1 MLHTNRLV
9 AVFAV
14 MGTMFLA
21 GCATTGVRS
30 VAENAGPVLSVR
42 LANYGPYEEAGWDH
56 LRSIGIK
63 HVFIT
68 APSPDQVDATK
79 EKLAKYGMDA
89 PVMKGVTDLSKEA
102 SVAELGRQ
110 LEVCRQMNVKYM
122 FLSAK
127 CKGAPTPV
135 VCDRIRRAGDIARIH
150 GVTIVLETHPELGT
164 NADVHRET
172 MRTINHPNV
181 RVNFD
186 TGNITF
192 YNHGLNAV
200 AELKKVFDL
209 VATVEIKDHNGQF
222 EVWNFPP
229 MGKGVVDIPGILRVL
244 KEHKYDGPITMEIE
258 GVQGVERS
266 EAQIKKDIADSV
278 AYMRSVGSFR

>member
-1 MLHTNRLV
+1 VTVGALFV
-9 AVFAV
+9 
-14 MGTMFLA
+14 A
-21 GCATTGVRS
+21 GCATPGATAGTRPA
-30 VAENAGPVLSVR
+30 AENAVPVLAVR
-42 LANYGPYEEAGWDH
+42 LANYGPYEEAGWEH
-56 LRSIGIK
+56 LGSIGIK

-68 APSPDQVDATK
+68 VPAPDQVDATK

-102 SVAELGRQ
+102 SVSELGKQ
-110 LEVCRQMNVKYM
+110 LEVCGQMKVKYM

-127 CKGAPTPV
+127 CKGAPATV
-135 VCDRIRRAGDIARIH
+135 VCDRIHRAGDIARVH

-172 MRTINHPNV
+172 MLAINHPNV

-186 TGNITF
+186 TGNITY
-192 YNHGLNAV
+192 YNHGLSAV
-200 AELKKVFDL
+200 TELGKIIDL

-229 MGKGVVDIPGILRVL
+229 LGKGVVDIAGILRVL
-244 KEHKYDGPITMEIE
+244 KEHKYAGPITMEIE

-278 AYMRSVGSFR
+278 AYMRSIGSFR